1 MTELLSGE
9 TEVRTHPD
17 GAPAAVRI
25 DGAWRSVSEVALTWR
40 VETDWWRAPVRR
52 DYVRCLLR
60 QGACIDLYLDLET
73 ATWHWERRYD

>member
-9 TEVRTHPD
+9 AEVREGPG
-17 GAPAAVRI
+17 GAPLAVRI
-25 DGAWRSVSEVALTWR
+25 DGVWRSVSEVALTWR

-60 QGACIDLYLDLET
+60 QGECIDLYRDLET
-73 ATWHWERRYD
+73 ATWRWERRYD